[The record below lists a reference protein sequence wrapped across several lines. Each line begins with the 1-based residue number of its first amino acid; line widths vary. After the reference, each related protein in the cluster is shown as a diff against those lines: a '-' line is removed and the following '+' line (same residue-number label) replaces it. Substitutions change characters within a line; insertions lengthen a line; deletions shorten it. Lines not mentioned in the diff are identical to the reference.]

1 MEELGIRSIR
11 GLAAR
16 TGISPETARRVL
28 TRSVTP
34 EEATL
39 QKLAEGLPASLQ
51 RLRRLAGRPA
61 GERTP
66 FVLPPEADQ
75 LDDRQR
81 SVVLGVVH
89 ALLDASTAG
98 VAQRGDTGNSYGA
111 GSIARLVGR
120 SRDPA
125 GLELRS
131 PNGDTP

>member
-1 MEELGIRSIR
+1 MEEVGIHSIR

-16 TGISPETARRVL
+16 TGIAPETARRVL
-28 TRSVTP
+28 TNASVG
-34 EEATL
+34 EVTL
-39 QKLAEGLPASLQ
+39 QKVAEHIPASLQ

-75 LDDRQR
+75 LDDKQR

-98 VAQRGDTGNSYGA
+98 AQQSGDTANSYGA
-111 GSIARLVGR
+111 GSITRLVGR
-120 SRDPA
+120 SRDPDD
-125 GLELRS
+125 LVLRP